1 MSLVSAGPRSIEE
14 AGQPAAERF
23 LRLKTAW
30 KAQRRHESSTQRMAM
45 LPAYQAIIGMGPDA
59 VPLLLRELEQC
70 PDLWFWALRAI
81 TEADPVAEAIR
92 GDLHAMAAAWLAWG
106 KAQGYQW

>member
-1 MSLVSAGPRSIEE
+1 MTLLTAGPRSV
-14 AGQPAAERF
+14 ADVGALAAERF

-59 VPLLLRELEQC
+59 VPLLFRELDQS

-81 TEADPVAEAIR
+81 TEADPVAESMR